1 MKSSTSCVNVAYP
14 AALRRSRVPSSRSL
28 LSLLGPLTGPD
39 TCATLRRDFVMHQ
52 PNRRQFIHQTTI
64 ASLAGGA
71 LLAGFLDVAE
81 VKQRKMT
88 IDLVCGNLGV
98 SAKQREAIELAA
110 RHGFESV
117 GADGAFLAALSDDQV
132 AELKSFMKA
141 QGIVFGAAGLPVE
154 FRRDDDR
161 LREGLKDLPK
171 FAAGLQRAGVD
182 RVATWLMP
190 CHDTLPYQQNFR
202 QHVTRLRD
210 VARTLKEH
218 DVRLGLEYVGPKTS
232 WASRRYTFIHTLA
245 EMKDL
250 IAEINTGNVGFVLD
264 SWHWWHAG
272 DTAADLL
279 ALKGSDVIA
288 VDLNDAPAG
297 VPKDQQSDGRREL
310 PCATG
315 VIDVGV
321 FLKALNEI
329 GYDGPVRAEPFNQ
342 AVNKMPKEEACAAAA
357 AALKKAFALI
367 S

>member
-1 MKSSTSCVNVAYP
+1 
-14 AALRRSRVPSSRSL
+14 
-28 LSLLGPLTGPD
+28 
-39 TCATLRRDFVMHQ
+39 MHQ

-71 LLAGFLDVAE
+71 FFASFSEAAE

-88 IDLVCGNLGV
+88 IDLVCGNIGV
-98 SAKQREAIELAA
+98 SANQREATELAA

-117 GADGAFLAALSDDQV
+117 GADGAFLASLSDDQV
-132 AELKSFMKA
+132 PELKSFMKA
-141 QGIVFGAAGLPVE
+141 KGIVFGAAGLPVD
-154 FRRDDDR
+154 FRRDDGR
-161 LREGLKDLPK
+161 FQEGLKGLPK
-171 FAAGLQRAGVD
+171 FAAGLKRAGVN
-182 RVATWLMP
+182 RATTWLMP
-190 CHDTLPYQQNFR
+190 CHDTLPYLQNYR
-202 QHVTRLRD
+202 QHVTRLRE

-232 WASRRYTFIHTLA
+232 WASRRYTFIHTLG

-250 IAEINTGNVGFVLD
+250 IAEINTGNVRFVLD

-272 DTAADLL
+272 DTVADLL
-279 ALKGSDVIA
+279 ALHGSDVIA

-297 VPKDQQSDGRREL
+297 IPKEQQSDSRREL

-315 VIDVGV
+315 VIDVGA

-342 AVNKMPKEEACAAAA
+342 AVNRMPKEEACEVAAV
-357 AALKKAFALI
+357 ALKKAFALI

>member
-1 MKSSTSCVNVAYP
+1 
-14 AALRRSRVPSSRSL
+14 
-28 LSLLGPLTGPD
+28 
-39 TCATLRRDFVMHQ
+39 MHK
-52 PNRRQFIHQTTI
+52 PNRRQFIHQATI
-64 ASLAGGA
+64 ASLGGVAFFAGLSDA
-71 LLAGFLDVAE
+71 AE

-88 IDLVCGNLGV
+88 IDLVCGNIGV
-98 SAKQREAIELAA
+98 SANQREAIELAA

-117 GADGAFLAALSDDQV
+117 GADGAFLASLSDDQV
-132 AELKSFMKA
+132 SELKSFMKA
-141 QGIVFGAAGLPVE
+141 KGIVFGAAGLPVE

-161 LREGLKDLPK
+161 FREGLKDLPK

-182 RVATWLMP
+182 RVTTWLMP
-190 CHDTLPYQQNFR
+190 CHDTLPYLQNFR
-202 QHVTRLRD
+202 QHVTRLGN

-218 DVRLGLEYVGPKTS
+218 HVRLGLEYVGPKTS

-245 EMKDL
+245 ELKEL

-272 DTAADLL
+272 DTVADLL
-279 ALKGSDVIA
+279 ALQGSEVIA
-288 VDLNDAPAG
+288 VDLNDAPAA
-297 VPKDQQSDGRREL
+297 VPKEQQSDGRREL

-315 VIDVGV
+315 VIDAGA

-342 AVNKMPKEEACAAAA
+342 AVNRMPKEEACAVVAV
-357 AALKKAFALI
+357 ALKKAFALI

>member
-1 MKSSTSCVNVAYP
+1 
-14 AALRRSRVPSSRSL
+14 
-28 LSLLGPLTGPD
+28 
-39 TCATLRRDFVMHQ
+39 MHQ
-52 PNRRQFIHQTTI
+52 FNRRQFIHQTTI

-71 LLAGFLDVAE
+71 LFAGFSHAAG

-88 IDLVCGNLGV
+88 MDLVCGNIGV
-98 SAKQREAIELAA
+98 SASQREAIELAA
-110 RHGFESV
+110 RYGFESV
-117 GADGAFLAALSDDQV
+117 GADGGFLASLSDDHV
-132 AELKSFMKA
+132 PELKSFMKA
-141 QGIVFGAAGLPVE
+141 KGIVFGAAGLPVE

-161 LREGLKDLPK
+161 FRAGLKGLLR

-182 RVATWLMP
+182 RATTWLMP
-190 CHDTLPYQQNFR
+190 CHGTLPYLQNYR
-202 QHVTRLRD
+202 QHVARLGE

-232 WASRRYTFIHTLA
+232 WASQRYTFIHTLA

-250 IAEINTGNVGFVLD
+250 IAEINTGNVGIVLD

-272 DTAADLL
+272 DTVADLL
-279 ALKGSDVIA
+279 ALQRTDVIA
-288 VDLNDAPAG
+288 VDLNDAPAV

-315 VIDVGV
+315 VIDVGA

-329 GYDGPVRAEPFNQ
+329 GYDGPVRVEPFNQ
-342 AVNKMPKEEACAAAA
+342 AVNKMPKEEACELTAV
-357 AALKKAFALI
+357 ALKKAFALI